1 MTSFQRYLFETV
13 LRTLVSI
20 VGGLALIALLTQG
33 LSQIDLIVEN
43 QQSALT
49 YLWVSVLAAPQI
61 ISLMLP
67 IALFVAT
74 TSALNR
80 AHRDSEIVVAQAS
93 GMSNWGVASPVLRL
107 AMLATLL
114 HLVINLWVQP
124 TAYREMRETV
134 VNARSDLAAS
144 LIREGAFTTPAD
156 GLTVYVR
163 QTLGGGRLRDLLIS
177 DSRDPDAPGTYIAQT
192 GVLTEVEGAPAIVM
206 RNGHFQQ
213 LSETGSLS
221 NLDFDQYVFDLSEFA
236 AEEEG
241 VLLKASDRYL
251 PELFYPD
258 ATNYYAAIN
267 LQGLWAE
274 GHARI
279 SAPLLNIAM
288 AMLAI
293 YAVIGGDFSRRG
305 YQARIGLAAAAAIGI
320 RLAALGATSAAEDNP
335 DLNVLQYLTPI
346 IAAMIIGILFFGR
359 PLATRARLRA
369 SSLPAGA
376 AAA

>member
-144 LIREGAFTTPAD
+144 LIREGAFTTPAE